1 MDDYQQIAKLKAKV
15 DAAIK
20 AMDTATLKT
29 RYKEEASLRKFVR
42 DLCLELAKGIG
53 IGLGRTA
60 LESLIQFGVH
70 LIQGI
75 PFP

>member
-1 MDDYQQIAKLKAKV
+1 
-15 DAAIK
+15 
-20 AMDTATLKT
+20 MDTATLKT

-53 IGLGRTA
+53 IGLGTTA

-70 LIQGI
+70 LIQDI